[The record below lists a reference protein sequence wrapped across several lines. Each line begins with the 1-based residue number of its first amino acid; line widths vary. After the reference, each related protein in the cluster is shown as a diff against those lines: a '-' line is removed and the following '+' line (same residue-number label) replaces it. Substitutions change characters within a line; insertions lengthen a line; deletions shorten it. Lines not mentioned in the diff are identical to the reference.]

1 MNEVSSKEIA
11 VFGGGCFWCT
21 EAVYKMLKGVISVIP
36 GYAGGEKDNPTY
48 EEVSSGKTGH
58 AEVIKIE
65 FNPKIISYRD
75 LLTVFFAVHDPTTLN
90 RQGNDVGTQ
99 YRSIILYK
107 SPEQKRLAGEFI
119 KEIDEPDSRVVTEV
133 ELLGKFYGAEK
144 YHRDYYFKNSSHP
157 YCQLIISPKLEKL
170 RDEFERLIKE
180 AK

>member
-1 MNEVSSKEIA
+1 
-11 VFGGGCFWCT
+11 
-21 EAVYKMLKGVISVIP
+21 MLKGVHGVLP
-36 GYAGGEKDNPTY
+36 GYTGGTVPDPTY
-48 EEVSSGKTGH
+48 EQVSSGRTGH
-58 AEVIKIE
+58 AEAVQIE
-65 FNPKIISYRD
+65 YDPTQVKYRD